1 MTWSPPIIHSRA
13 APGVIELPNGRSNG
27 SAPASSSIIIHTSKW
42 PQQGTAMVASAS
54 RQPADARNQDDDRL
68 RGEPM
73 TAIAL
78 VIFTGFV
85 LYVMVWS
92 IKNGNARSI
101 KDQTGIIRMRDPS
114 GTGKA
119 DS

>member
-1 MTWSPPIIHSRA
+1 
-13 APGVIELPNGRSNG
+13 
-27 SAPASSSIIIHTSKW
+27 
-42 PQQGTAMVASAS
+42 
-54 RQPADARNQDDDRL
+54 
-68 RGEPM
+68 M

-101 KDQTGIIRMRDPS
+101 KDQTGIIKMRDPS
-114 GTGKA
+114 GPSKPGSSSAPQQATGDVPA
-119 DS
+119 RAGARRRRP